1 LAVTARGKKA
11 TEQHSKEIRKPDEKY
26 FSSELLPKEHWLL
39 PKEQFTRATGM
50 PERYLLY
57 LPTKHQG

>member
-26 FSSELLPKEHWLL
+26 FSSELLPKE
-39 PKEQFTRATGM
+39 QFTRATGM
-50 PERYLLY
+50 PEVFALF
-57 LPTKHQG
+57 TN